1 MKRNY
6 SEFWRKCQILLMLAT
21 GVLPAPIML
30 CAGVAPELTGY
41 AWLFAAGF
49 MVVGIP
55 VLLVP
60 GKLRLLYG
68 IAACAVMVVPC
79 ALLLSGLLRL
89 VALACAGCYGL
100 ILMLSLPVTGWSSED
115 EPHPFLIGILIAV
128 HLIGQ
133 FVWYVD
139 SGSIVSYMAPAQG
152 ALMLSFFGFLL
163 LVMLSANR
171 RCLTSIGN
179 QRQGVTKGMRRKH
192 MLMTLGLMA
201 IPVLFAL
208 IPSLL
213 SVLQTLGRWIAA
225 VIEFLRELFARE
237 EGPVETII
245 YEAEPPMPTTGE
257 AKSLP
262 DWVNEVAYYLC
273 VAVGVPALIFLLYKA
288 VKRYIGYLKNAV
300 KALRS
305 YISSSTEDY
314 EEEIIDTRDEVQ
326 PQWLERRRRKRGP
339 GPEPKLSSPAD
350 YVRYRYLR
358 LRMKHKEWKDGSTA
372 RENLSESLAGVYE
385 RARYSDH
392 PVTEEEAARFK
403 SETKKM

>member
-1 MKRNY
+1 MSNKY
-6 SEFWRKCQILLMLAT
+6 GELWRKCQLLLILAT
-21 GVLPAPIML
+21 GVLPAAIML
-30 CAGVAPELTGY
+30 CAGVAPELTGC
-41 AWLFAAGF
+41 AWLFAVGF
-49 MVVGIP
+49 MAVGIP
-55 VLLVP
+55 MLLVP

-79 ALLLSGLLRL
+79 ALLLSGLPQL
-89 VALACAGCYGL
+89 VALVCAGGYSL
-100 ILMLSLPVTGWSSED
+100 ILMLSLPIAGWTSED
-115 EPHPFLIGILIAV
+115 ELHPFVIGILIAD

-139 SGSIVSYMAPAQG
+139 SISIVSYMASAQG
-152 ALMLSFFGFLL
+152 ALMFSFFGFLL

-171 RCLTSIGN
+171 RCLTGIGN

-192 MLMTLGLMA
+192 VLMTLGLLA
-201 IPVLFAL
+201 IPMLFAL

-213 SVLQTLGRWIAA
+213 SVLKALERWIAA
-225 VIEFLRELFARE
+225 VLAFLRELFARE

-245 YEAEPPMPTTGE
+245 YETEPPMPTTGE

-288 VKRYIGYLKNAV
+288 VKRYANYLKNTV
-300 KALRS
+300 RALNR
-305 YISSSTEDY
+305 YISSSSEDY
-314 EEEIIDTRDEVQ
+314 EEEIIDTREELQ
-326 PQWLERRRRKRGP
+326 PEQLARRRRKRGA
-339 GPEPKLSSPAD
+339 GPEPKLSSPVE

-358 LRMKHKEWKDGSTA
+358 LKMKHKEWKAGSTA
-372 RENLSESLAGVYE
+372 RENLPENLAAVYE
-385 RARYSDH
+385 QARYSDH

-403 SETKKM
+403 AQTKKM